1 MGASSSIRRNYTH
14 WRLSRKRGNSKLK
27 KATNCPVCGLE
38 FKSWQT
44 YDDFNYHID
53 NCLSGNDPSLFQQA
67 DKQFSKL
74 STSQEKLAWVREQ
87 FNSVRVPW
95 SEYHKKLQ
103 VSRDN
108 LLEDS
113 IREVQHMSEIDM
125 RSEFQIQFIG
135 ENAMD
140 AGGLMKEW
148 VNLLIQIL
156 FSGDLGLF
164 RRTNTNQVSYVIT
177 SNDKDP
183 ELYYFTGK
191 ILAKAVYENI
201 PVYCP
206 LCLTILKHLLGIRVG
221 LQDVEWIDSDLH
233 SSLVA
238 LATEPVGGAF
248 IGYFALEKGNSLFEL
263 KKYGSEIMIT
273 DENKEEYLEL
283 RSLFETF
290 HSMQPGL
297 THFKNGFYSVFS
309 HTIIS
314 ELSPEELESLLCGK
328 KELDL
333 KEWKK
338 NTEYKGEFGHNHKVV
353 KWFWEI
359 LNEMSQNELENLLM
373 FVTGTSRVPIEGF
386 GYLKTLRGEPAK
398 FTLQSIEGG
407 KRSLPQAHTCFNRL
421 EIPIYCK
428 KSEMQDALKY
438 VIKHHSLGFGL
449 E

>member
-1 MGASSSIRRNYTH
+1 MGANSSIRRNYTH

-27 KATNCPVCGLE
+27 KATNCPICGFE

-53 NCLSGNDPSLFQQA
+53 SCLSENDQSISAHTDEHFLKF
-67 DKQFSKL
+67 
-74 STSQEKLAWVREQ
+74 STSNEKLARVREQ
-87 FNSVRVPW
+87 FNSVRIHW
-95 SEYHKKLQ
+95 SEHHKKLQ
-103 VSRDN
+103 ISREN

-113 IREVQHMSEIDM
+113 IQEVLHMSEFGM

-148 VNLLIQIL
+148 VNLLIKEL
-156 FSGDLGLF
+156 FSEELGLF
-164 RRTNTNQVSYVIT
+164 KRTNTSQVSYVIT
-177 SNDKDP
+177 SDDKDV
-183 ELYYFTGK
+183 ELYYFTGR

-206 LCLTILKHLLGIRVG
+206 LCFTILKHLLGISVG
-221 LQDVEWIDSDLH
+221 LQDVECIDSELFN
-233 SSLVA
+233 SLVS
-238 LATEPVGGAF
+238 LAKESLDGTF
-248 IGYFALEKGNSLFEL
+248 IGYFALEKGNCLYEL
-263 KKYGSEIMIT
+263 KENGSEIMIT
-273 DENKEEYLEL
+273 DENKEEYIEL
-283 RSLFETF
+283 RVLFETF
-290 HSMQPGL
+290 NSMKPGI
-297 THFKNGFYSVFS
+297 THFKKGFFSVFS
-309 HTIIS
+309 DSI
-314 ELSPEELESLLCGK
+314 LSGLTPDELESLLCGK

-338 NTEYKGEFGHNHKVV
+338 NTEYKGEFSQKHKVV

-359 LNEMSQNELENLLM
+359 LSVMSQIELENLLM

-398 FTLQSIEGG
+398 FTLQSIESG
-407 KRSLPQAHTCFNRL
+407 KRPLPQAHTCFNRL
-421 EIPIYCK
+421 EIPVYNK